1 MSFECQQCGKRFSQA
16 GHLRTHERVH
26 TGEKPFECKECGKC
40 FSAAGDV
47 SRHKRVDAGEKPF
60 ECINSVASVLDIQ
73 EA

>member
-47 SRHKRVDAGEKPF
+47 SRHKRVDTGEKPF
-60 ECINSVASVLDIQ
+60 ECINSVASVVDIQ